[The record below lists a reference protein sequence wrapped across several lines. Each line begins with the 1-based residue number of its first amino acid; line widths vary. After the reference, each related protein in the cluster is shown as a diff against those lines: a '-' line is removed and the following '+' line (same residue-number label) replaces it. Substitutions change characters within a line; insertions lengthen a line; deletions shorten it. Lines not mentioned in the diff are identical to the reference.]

1 MVGSGVMA
9 EIDLK
14 EVSCTSRGQGSVN
27 RERRK
32 VHRIAFPAPIRA
44 HDLCVTGKLLLL
56 LPAVLLDDG

>member
-1 MVGSGVMA
+1 MA

-14 EVSCTSRGQGSVN
+14 EVSCTSRGQGSVD

-56 LPAVLLDDG
+56 LLPAVLLDDG

>member
-1 MVGSGVMA
+1 V
-9 EIDLK
+9 D
-14 EVSCTSRGQGSVN
+14 

-56 LPAVLLDDG
+56 LLLLPAVLLDDG